1 MQCQHTA
8 STVGTVDCHEQQA
21 NNLVLTTLQENNF
34 DNIMENN
41 FEANAAKQ
49 FWQLRQ
55 NREPL
60 LFIIAMSLK
69 EVTRRCWLVL
79 YLYM

>member
-49 FWQLRQ
+49 F
-55 NREPL
+55 
-60 LFIIAMSLK
+60 
-69 EVTRRCWLVL
+69 
-79 YLYM
+79 